1 MIRFHT
7 GSAGVEHLL
16 LIDYQARHLSMISA
30 VVMPSAENSD
40 SNLTQAALDA
50 YLKQPGNGKADL
62 SHQGRFFRM
71 FSKMFEVR
79 GKLTLNLDG
88 PLGLD
93 EWVDYSY
100 FSFNMDSAFTP
111 VSVVNR
117 VAETQNIKT
126 LKSARYRDIHS
137 YNVAMTLRVPFAV
150 ESLLDCDLDVI
161 HHPDR
166 VPVGVRAD
174 ETDPGVSAWESFPRI
189 KVTNPEQQIAPDGSA
204 VYQVQLV
211 DAAGN
216 DIEKPYCLKL
226 ESDNGYIPYRRL
238 ALNEQGQGSF
248 KVMAMGLESGDC
260 IKVKFNTTHV
270 TAISTAELQVS

>member
-7 GSAGVEHLL
+7 GSTGVEHLL

-71 FSKMFEVR
+71 FSKVFEVR
-79 GKLTLNLDG
+79 GKLTFNLDG

-100 FSFNMDSAFTP
+100 FSFNMDSSFAP

-117 VAETQNIKT
+117 VAETKSIKT

-137 YNVAMTLRVPFAV
+137 YNIAMTLRVPFAV
-150 ESLLDCDLDVI
+150 NSLLDCDLDVI

-166 VPVGVRAD
+166 EPVGVKAD
-174 ETDPGVSAWESFPRI
+174 EVNPGVSAWDSFPRV
-189 KVTNPEQQIAPDGSA
+189 KVLNPEQKVAADGSA
-204 VYQVQLV
+204 TYQVQLV
-211 DAAGN
+211 DSSGQ

-226 ESDNGYIPYRRL
+226 DADSGFLPYRRL
-238 ALNEQGQGSF
+238 GLDATGKGSF
-248 KVMAMGLESGDC
+248 KLMALGMAAGDE
-260 IKVKFNTTHV
+260 IKVKFDTTHV
-270 TAISTAELQVS
+270 TAISAVTLQVS